1 MIGDKIYYY
10 VGAGLVSL
18 IVIYVLIHLFNLH
31 IRVNKSFMEQ
41 FSVVEGFSI
50 PDGKKSGNKDDGTET
65 TDTLEAQH
73 KDLKAKIN
81 VLTKSLDT
89 IGKDELENYLLDLDE
104 YMDLATVDSAINP
117 KGENSGMLLFSS
129 FYKKSIENAVK
140 YLNSETSQMGNP
152 RSQSAGSSSSDVE
165 VPGSPF

>member
-1 MIGDKIYYY
+1 MISDKIYYY
-10 VGAGLVSL
+10 VGAGLVTL

-31 IRVNKSFMEQ
+31 IRVNKSFMDQ
-41 FSVVEGFSI
+41 FSVVEGFSL
-50 PDGKKSGNKDDGTET
+50 PGSEKSGKKSGNQNDDTET

-89 IGKDELENYLLDLDE
+89 IGKDELENYLLDFDE
-104 YMDLATVDSAINP
+104 YIDLATIDGVTNP

-129 FYKKSIENAVK
+129 FYKKSIENSVK
-140 YLNSETSQMGNP
+140 YLNSETTQIGD
-152 RSQSAGSSSSDVE
+152 SSSSGVD